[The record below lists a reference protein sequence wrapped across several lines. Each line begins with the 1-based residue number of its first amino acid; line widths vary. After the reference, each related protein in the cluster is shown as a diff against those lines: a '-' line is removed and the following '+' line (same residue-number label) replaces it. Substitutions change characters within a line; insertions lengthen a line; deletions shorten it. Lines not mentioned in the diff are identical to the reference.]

1 MSNIIEMELKHNPQV
16 LISWT
21 TLVEVESQ
29 INLKKIIL
37 AGICAK
43 KSIQLL
49 PTLFLQAIVR
59 QICVNIDF
67 KYVCNHS
74 LW

>member
-1 MSNIIEMELKHNPQV
+1 
-16 LISWT
+16 
-21 TLVEVESQ
+21 VEVESQ

-67 KYVCNHS
+67 KYVCSHS